1 MDPGCCGECLTSGH
15 LSAVDLTL
23 TARRV
28 AGWALAQYG
37 YKAYRGS
44 EPSPEEARV
53 LVVADERLR
62 AEALAIA
69 NSIWLVRD
77 LVNQPANLMGPAE
90 LAQAATDLATM
101 HGATCTSRSG
111 SPLKTDFRRSKRSVK
126 PQQRAGPT
134 CH

>member
-1 MDPGCCGECLTSGH
+1 MDLGRRGECLTSGH
-15 LSAVDLTL
+15 LSA
-23 TARRV
+23 RRFDTDGATV

-77 LVNQPANLMGPAE
+77 LVNQPANLMGPADWPSGHRFGRH
-90 LAQAATDLATM
+90 AWGDL
-101 HGATCTSRSG
+101 
-111 SPLKTDFRRSKRSVK
+111 
-126 PQQRAGPT
+126 
-134 CH
+134 